1 MVGFQQNLKWEPK
14 ILSSFAMTCSSSF
27 RTFGFSSASSSS
39 FFSFFSS
46 NSTSTTP
53 KNHREVDNTANH
65 NEVRAVQLVL
75 TNMDS
80 LAQSLESSGYSL
92 NLKDWFEG
100 FFQSFK
106 SLKNFSI

>member
-1 MVGFQQNLKWEPK
+1 MVGCQKNLKWEPT
-14 ILSSFAMTCSSSF
+14 ILSGFAMTCSSSF

-65 NEVRAVQLVL
+65 NEVRTVQLVL
-75 TNMDS
+75 SNNDS
-80 LAQSLESSGYSL
+80 LAESGESSGYSL
-92 NLKDWFEG
+92 NLKGWFEG

>member
-1 MVGFQQNLKWEPK
+1 
-14 ILSSFAMTCSSSF
+14 MTCSSSF

-39 FFSFFSS
+39 FFSVFSS

-75 TNMDS
+75 SNMDS
-80 LAQSLESSGYSL
+80 LAQPLESSGYSL

-100 FFQSFK
+100 FF
-106 SLKNFSI
+106 SIFQKFEEFFNLIDYFLI